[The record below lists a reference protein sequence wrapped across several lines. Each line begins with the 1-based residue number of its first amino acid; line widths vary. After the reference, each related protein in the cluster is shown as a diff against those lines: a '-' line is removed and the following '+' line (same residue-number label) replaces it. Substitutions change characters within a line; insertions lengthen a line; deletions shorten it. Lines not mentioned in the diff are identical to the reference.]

1 LKISSET
8 AERIYDFHVGEFNHS
23 LKPFRMTNIKTLGEL
38 KESGY
43 RVRSIK
49 QELRENLI
57 NKLRNKETVF
67 SGIWGYE
74 ETVIPDLER
83 AILAGHDIN
92 LLGLRGQAKTRLAR
106 LMVNLLDKY
115 IPVIEGSELNDDPF
129 HPLSRYGKDKISE
142 LGDAT
147 PISWVH
153 RDERYTEKLATPD
166 VSIADLIGD
175 VDPIKAATLKLPY
188 SDERVIHFGLIPR
201 SNRSIFVINE
211 LPDLQARIQVAL
223 FNILQEGDI
232 QIRGFKLRLP
242 LDLQFVFTANPEDY
256 TNRGSIV
263 TPLKDRIDSQI
274 ITHYPKTLDIGKRIT
289 QQEAR
294 LKTEQKSI
302 TVNEIA
308 KDLIEQI
315 AFEAR
320 KSEFIDPKSGVSAR
334 LTISAF
340 ENLIAAAE
348 RRSIIN
354 KEKSASIRISD
365 FVGVIPAITG
375 KVELVYEGEQEGPNI
390 VAQNL
395 VGKAIRTQF
404 VNYFPDPDKFR
415 KQKEKSPYKKVGDW
429 FGEGNSIDLLHDM
442 AQTEFEKKIKSIPGL
457 AELIHE
463 FHKGKDGDTKL
474 FLMEFALHGLA
485 EYSLISKHNLTA
497 GLQFKDLL
505 SGMFTLPRPEQD
517 DDEDD
522 IRGGKYN

>member
-1 LKISSET
+1 
-8 AERIYDFHVGEFNHS
+8 
-23 LKPFRMTNIKTLGEL
+23 MTNLKTLGEL
-38 KESGY
+38 KRAGY
-43 RVRSIK
+43 KPKSIK
-49 QELRENLI
+49 DELRENLI
-57 NKLRNKETVF
+57 AKLKKKEPVF

-106 LMVNLLDKY
+106 LMVNLLDEY
-115 IPVIEGSELNDDPF
+115 VPVIEGSELNDDPMR
-129 HPLSRYGKDKISE
+129 PLSRFGRDKVE
-142 LGDAT
+142 EMGDNTAIT
-147 PISWVH
+147 WLH
-153 RDERYTEKLATPD
+153 REDRYTEKLATPD
-166 VSIADLIGD
+166 VSVADLVGD

-201 SNRSIFVINE
+201 SNRCIFVINE
-211 LPDLQARIQVAL
+211 LPDLQARIQVSL

-242 LDLQFVFTANPEDY
+242 LDIQFVFTANPEDY

-294 LKTEQKSI
+294 LKEIQKTS
-302 TVNEIA
+302 VSANEIV
-308 KDLIEQI
+308 KDLVEQI

-320 KSEFIDPKSGVSAR
+320 KSEYVDAKSGVSAR

-354 KEKSASIRISD
+354 NEKNTSIRISD

-404 VNYFPDPDKFR
+404 LNYFPDPDKFR
-415 KQKEKSPYKKVGDW
+415 KQKEKSPYKTVTDW
-429 FGEGNSIDLLHDM
+429 FGDGNSVDLLHDLS
-442 AQTEFEKKIKSIPGL
+442 QQEFEKKLKSVPGL
-457 AELIHE
+457 ADLINS
-463 FHKGKDGDTKL
+463 FHKHQDAGTRL

-485 EYSLISKHNLTA
+485 EFSLISKHHLSS

-505 SGMFTLPRPEQD
+505 SSMFTLPRPGQGEEDD
-517 DDEDD
+517 DDEA
-522 IRGGKYN
+522 IGGKF